1 VPDLGPGAAPFA
13 GYLTEVRDEWIDYNG
28 HLHDASY
35 AVALSE
41 ANEVLLAELGLS
53 AEYQAR
59 TGRGMYTVESHI
71 RYVAETSRGDMLA
84 ATSFLVSADPKRLR
98 VHTVL
103 TRRDG
108 TVVATGEHLYV
119 HVDNAAGRVIAMA
132 GDRWDRVAAL
142 LAAHSGLARPAYL
155 GGGIGDG
162 GISGSGR

>member
-1 VPDLGPGAAPFA
+1 MPEPEPVAAPFA

-71 RYVAETSRGDMLA
+71 RYLAETSRGDVLA
-84 ATSFLVSADPKRLR
+84 ASSFLVSADPKRLR
-98 VHTVL
+98 VHTAL
-103 TRRDG
+103 TRSDG

-119 HVDNAAGRVIAMA
+119 HVDNAAGRVIAMP
-132 GDRWDRVAAL
+132 GDRWDRVAAV

-155 GGGIGDG
+155 GGGIG